1 MHMLETSRLVC
12 TGLYRHRLCR
22 GHRIDGELRPLLA
35 GGCMMILSFFIEED
49 VLVVLEQSLDC
60 IPLGLHI
67 G

>member
-1 MHMLETSRLVC
+1 MHVLETSRLVC
-12 TGLYRHRLCR
+12 TELYRHRLR
-22 GHRIDGELRPLLA
+22 RAHRIDGELRRLLA
-35 GGCMMILSFFIEED
+35 GDCMTILSFFIEED